1 MPDTPSAPKA
11 KGWSAPSIGSP
22 DGMAGFQDGLPV
34 RLIATPRE
42 EFRTCRMDEPLARV
56 LERNTDGFDY
66 FPVTAHG
73 AGGEERIVGLVNLV
87 PFLKQEEPAVGLA
100 GERMQPLSEDNL
112 IGADASILAFVHG
125 ADRHGCRLVVS
136 GAKVTGLVSLSD
148 LQKLPVRAALF
159 AIITHAEMTM
169 ADAIRR
175 EFGGTDGWMKRLSE
189 ERQKK
194 IKCQYGRAASDD
206 NAVDVLLFSQ
216 FSDKVTAIKK
226 SPVFTAGKN
235 KFEAGMQTAQKL
247 RDQLAHA
254 NDYAAS
260 RDAAAQVCA
269 TVRMIEH
276 WIAQLSAWPAQ
287 ASTVA
292 GGH

>member
-1 MPDTPSAPKA
+1 
-11 KGWSAPSIGSP
+11 
-22 DGMAGFQDGLPV
+22 MAQV
-34 RLIATPRE
+34 
-42 EFRTCRMDEPLARV
+42 LAR
-56 LERNTDGFDY
+56 NTEGFDY

-73 AGGEERIVGLVNLV
+73 AGGDVRIVGLVNLV

-112 IGADASILAFVHG
+112 IGADASILAFVRG

-159 AIITHAEMTM
+159 AIITHAEMTI

-175 EFGGTDGWMKRLSE
+175 EYGGTDGWVAQLPDGRKSKIRE
-189 ERQKK
+189 EFDKAR
-194 IKCQYGRAASDD
+194 SDD
-206 NAVDVLLFSQ
+206 NVVDLLLFSQ
-216 FSDKVTAIKK
+216 FSDKVTVIRQ
-226 SPVFTAGKN
+226 SPALPSSKRRFDADMK
-235 KFEAGMQTAQKL
+235 TAQDL
-247 RDQLAHA
+247 RNKLAHA

-260 RDAAAQVCA
+260 RGAAAQVCA

-276 WIAQLSAWPAQ
+276 WIAQLSAWPAS
-287 ASTVA
+287 AATAA

>member
-1 MPDTPSAPKA
+1 MPDTPVAPKA
-11 KGWSAPSIGSP
+11 KGWSAPPIGSP
-22 DGMAGFQDGLPV
+22 DGMVRFHDGLPV

-42 EFRTCRMDEPLARV
+42 EFRTCRTDEPLAQV
-56 LERNTDGFDY
+56 LERNIEGFDY

-73 AGGEERIVGLVNLV
+73 AGGDERIVGLVNLI
-87 PFLKQEEPAVGLA
+87 PFLKREEPAAGLA

-112 IGADASILAFVHG
+112 IGADASILAFVRG
-125 ADRHGCRLVVS
+125 ADHHGCRLIVS

-175 EFGGTDGWMKRLSE
+175 EFGSTDGWMERLSDG
-189 ERQKK
+189 RKAK
-194 IKCQYGRAASDD
+194 IQTEFDQAESDD
-206 NAVDVLLFSQ
+206 NVVDRLLFTQ
-216 FSDKVTAIKK
+216 FVDKVILLKK
-226 SPVFTAGKN
+226 SPSFTASKTR
-235 KFEAGMQTAQKL
+235 FEADMQTAQDL
-247 RDQLAHA
+247 RNKLAHA

-276 WIAQLSAWPAQ
+276 WIAQLSAWPAS
-287 ASTVA
+287 ASTAA

>member
-11 KGWSAPSIGSP
+11 KGWSPPSIGSP

-34 RLIATPRE
+34 CLIATTRE
-42 EFRTCRMDEPLARV
+42 EFRTCRTDEPLAQV
-56 LERNTDGFDY
+56 LERNTEGFDY

-73 AGGEERIVGLVNLV
+73 AGGDERIVGLVNLV
-87 PFLKQEEPAVGLA
+87 PFLKQVEPAVGLA

-112 IGADASILAFVHG
+112 IGADASILAFVRG

-136 GAKVTGLVSLSD
+136 GAKVTGLVTLSD

-159 AIITHAEMTM
+159 AIITYAEMTM

-175 EFGGTDGWMKRLSE
+175 EFSGTDEWMSE
-189 ERQKK
+189 LPDLRKSK
-194 IKCQYGRAASDD
+194 IRDEFALARSDD
-206 NAVDVLLFSQ
+206 NVVDLLLFSQ
-216 FSDKVTAIKK
+216 FSDKVAVIRQ
-226 SPVFTAGKN
+226 SPALPSSKRGFDADMK
-235 KFEAGMQTAQKL
+235 AARKL
-247 RDQLAHA
+247 RDKLAHA

-260 RDAAAQVCA
+260 RDAAREVCA

-276 WIAQLSAWPAQ
+276 WIAQFSAWPAS
-287 ASTVA
+287 AATAA

>member
-1 MPDTPSAPKA
+1 MSDTPSAPKA
-11 KGWSAPSIGSP
+11 KRWAAPPIGSLG
-22 DGMAGFQDGLPV
+22 GMAGFQDGLPV
-34 RLIATPRE
+34 RLIATARE
-42 EFRTCRMDEPLARV
+42 EFRTCRTDEPLAQV
-56 LERNTDGFDY
+56 LERNTEGFDY

-73 AGGEERIVGLVNLV
+73 AGGDERIVGLVNLV
-87 PFLKQEEPAVGLA
+87 PFMKQEEPAVGLA
-100 GERMQPLSEDNL
+100 GERMQSLSEDNL
-112 IGADASILAFVHG
+112 IGADASILAFVRG

-175 EFGGTDGWMKRLSE
+175 EFGGMDGWVERLSDG
-189 ERQKK
+189 RKSK
-194 IKCQYGRAASDD
+194 IQTEFDQAESDD
-206 NAVDVLLFSQ
+206 NVVDRLLFTQ
-216 FSDKVTAIKK
+216 FVNKVTLLKK
-226 SPVFTAGKN
+226 SPSFTASKTR
-235 KFEAGMQTAQKL
+235 FEADMQTAQDL
-247 RDQLAHA
+247 RNKLAHA

-260 RDAAAQVCA
+260 RNAAEQVCA

-276 WIAQLSAWPAQ
+276 WIAQLSAWPPS
-287 ASTVA
+287 ASTAA